1 VASLATAVT
10 AVGVLLP
17 WTSDGPVAL
26 DGIQGP
32 NDGWLVLI
40 LAVFALAWSGSL
52 SRGSWIAV
60 VAVLGLS
67 LVIMW
72 TALADWLDA
81 REVSGASARPGLL
94 LVAGASAVLAAVAV
108 WVAADLLRARGTAR
122 PERPHAPM
130 GRSG

>member
-10 AVGVLLP
+10 AVGVFLT

-40 LAVFALAWSGSL
+40 LAVFALAWSESL

-81 REVSGASARPGLL
+81 REVSGASAGPGLL
-94 LVAGASAVLAAVAV
+94 LVAGASAVLAGAAV
-108 WVAADLLRARGTAR
+108 WVAADLIRAR
-122 PERPHAPM
+122 PPP
-130 GRSG
+130 

>member
-10 AVGVLLP
+10 AVGVFLT

-81 REVSGASARPGLL
+81 REVSGASAGPGLL

-108 WVAADLLRARGTAR
+108 WVAADLVRAR
-122 PERPHAPM
+122 PPL
-130 GRSG
+130 